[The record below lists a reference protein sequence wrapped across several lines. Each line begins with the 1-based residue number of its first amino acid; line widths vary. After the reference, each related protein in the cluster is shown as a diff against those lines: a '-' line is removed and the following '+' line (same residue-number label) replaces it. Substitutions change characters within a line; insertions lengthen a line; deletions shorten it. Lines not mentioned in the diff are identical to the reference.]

1 MKQALRCDDMKVL
14 MLLGPNINLTGFR
27 EKSIYGTETF
37 DDIKVQILEY
47 AKSNNID
54 CEILQSNHEG
64 VLIDKLQAESS
75 NYDYIIINAG
85 ALSHY
90 SLSLRDAILSV
101 QAPCIEVH
109 MSNIYAREEFRRHSV
124 ISDVCKGQIVGFG
137 KNVYFLALMAC
148 LQLEN

>member
-1 MKQALRCDDMKVL
+1 MKKALRCDDMKVL

-37 DDIKVQILEY
+37 EDIKIQILEY
-47 AKSNNID
+47 AKSNNVD
-54 CEILQSNHEG
+54 CEMLQSNHEG
-64 VLIDKLQAESS
+64 VLIDKLQTESS

-101 QAPCIEVH
+101 QTPCIEVH

-124 ISDVCKGQIVGFG
+124 ISDACKGQIVGFG

-148 LQLEN
+148 LQLEI

>member
-1 MKQALRCDDMKVL
+1 MKKALRCDDMKVL

-27 EKSIYGTETF
+27 EKNIYGTETF
-37 DDIKVQILEY
+37 DDVKIQILEY

-64 VLIDKLQAESS
+64 VLIDKLQTESS

-101 QAPCIEVH
+101 QTPCIEVH

>member
-1 MKQALRCDDMKVL
+1 MKKALRCDDMKVL

-37 DDIKVQILEY
+37 EDIKVQILEY

-64 VLIDKLQAESS
+64 VLIDKLQTESS

-101 QAPCIEVH
+101 QTPCIEVH

>member
-1 MKQALRCDDMKVL
+1 MKKALRCDDMKVL

-101 QAPCIEVH
+101 QTPCIEVH

>member
-1 MKQALRCDDMKVL
+1 MKKALRCDDMKVL

-27 EKSIYGTETF
+27 EKSIYGKETF
-37 DDIKVQILEY
+37 DDIKIQILEY
-47 AKSNNID
+47 AKNNGID

-64 VLIDKLQAESS
+64 VLIDKLQTESS

-90 SLSLRDAILSV
+90 SLSLSDAILSV
-101 QAPCIEVH
+101 QTPCIEVH

>member
-1 MKQALRCDDMKVL
+1 MKVL

-37 DDIKVQILEY
+37 EDIKVQILEY

-64 VLIDKLQAESS
+64 VLIDKLQTESS

-101 QAPCIEVH
+101 QTPCIEVH

>member
-1 MKQALRCDDMKVL
+1 MKKALRCDDMKVL

-37 DDIKVQILEY
+37 EDIKIQILEY

-64 VLIDKLQAESS
+64 VLVDKLQAESS

-101 QAPCIEVH
+101 QTPCIEVH

-124 ISDVCKGQIVGFG
+124 ISDVCKGQVVGFG

>member
-1 MKQALRCDDMKVL
+1 MKKALRCDDMKVL

-101 QAPCIEVH
+101 QTPCIEVH

-148 LQLEN
+148 LKLEN